1 MNTLQFEPLAKKVT
15 FDSNTMWVE
24 LADGRH
30 LGVPI
35 AYFPRLLN
43 TSQAQRKKYI
53 ISSGGTGLHWYKL
66 DEDILVKYLLFGFV
80 YDGSLISQA
89 FVFYP
94 GLQRQ
99 LVTAHRPD
107 ADVDV
112 IRVVSFKIN
121 PIADLSGER

>member
-1 MNTLQFEPLAKKVT
+1 MH
-15 FDSNTMWVE
+15 S
-24 LADGRH
+24 
-30 LGVPI
+30 
-35 AYFPRLLN
+35 
-43 TSQAQRKKYI
+43 
-53 ISSGGTGLHWYKL
+53 YKL

-121 PIADLSGER
+121 PIADLSARVTLSMTTGAVVGTGGIIPVVMQVVDGLVSVGPHTRCILVGSSNAAVAVIHVNVGIAAA